1 MHSIILF
8 PKVNMSD
15 RFGDVMLS
23 NLHSRGCSLAGVDAC
38 VSLKSQENRY
48 NWIISWFR
56 KGTDCFD
63 IADPDFFKTAGAV
76 PEH

>member
-48 NWIISWFR
+48 N
-56 KGTDCFD
+56 
-63 IADPDFFKTAGAV
+63 
-76 PEH
+76 